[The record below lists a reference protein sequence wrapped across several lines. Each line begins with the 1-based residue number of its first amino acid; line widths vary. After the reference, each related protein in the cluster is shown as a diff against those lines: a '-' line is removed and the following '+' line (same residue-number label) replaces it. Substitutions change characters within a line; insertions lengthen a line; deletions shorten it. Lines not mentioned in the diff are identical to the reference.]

1 MEKVVQIAATN
12 ALSFALSYVALMAL
26 MSIVLAIQVIR
37 GRYAAKVALGDGEN
51 RMLARRIRA
60 HGNFSEYAPFLGL
73 LLIGL
78 ALVGAGEW
86 LVHAVGLIGLTGRVL
101 HAAGLSRTSG
111 PSWPRQAGMLLTF
124 SALALGAVSIL
135 ILAWK

>member
-12 ALSFALSYVALMAL
+12 ALSFALSYVAVLAL
-26 MSIVLAIQVIR
+26 MSVILAVRVIL

-78 ALVGAGEW
+78 ALLGAGEG
-86 LVHAVGLIGLTGRVL
+86 LVHAVGLTGLTGRVL
-101 HAAGLSRTSG
+101 HAVGLSRTSG
-111 PSWPRQAGMLLTF
+111 PSWPRQAGMVLTF
-124 SALALGAVSIL
+124 TALTIGAVSL
-135 ILAWK
+135 LVLAWK

>member
-12 ALSFALSYVALMAL
+12 TLAFALSYVALMAL
-26 MSIVLAIQVIR
+26 MSITLAVRVIL

-60 HGNFSEYAPFLGL
+60 HGNFSEYAPFLAL
-73 LLIGL
+73 LLVGL
-78 ALVGAGEW
+78 ALLGAGEW
-86 LVHAVGLIGLTGRVL
+86 LVHAVGLTGLTGRVL
-101 HAAGLSRTSG
+101 HAVGLSRTSG

-124 SALALGAVSIL
+124 AALALGAISIL